1 MDRIKKTDD
10 RDTAIKKFD
19 SCMDDFFIL
28 SKRYMEEVKRIGNSE
43 ENKVKISTLSMNYYH
58 DTFFIAEIVL
68 AYYPYISRSMLDV
81 RYDKHNEYYNRLQAE
96 LIELKLF
103 VARVV
108 NAGAIGLENTSCET
122 TSIMKID
129 SSLMSLDKSIT
140 TQLKEEGNLYFEGIA
155 SNLQT
160 IEEKINELRLIHQ
173 TRGDSD
179 YEMIY
184 DWTREQ
190 YFNSEIWEEIK
201 DGYINYLN
209 EFIYKDGVT
218 ISQIDQELSACHRA
232 LMEDREIGT
241 LWLARH
247 DKKTQLSQS
256 LVAKNYDTSEQ
267 IDYLFSILG
276 KIELLQNW
284 KGELNFEM
292 LPVQIAEE
300 KKDLSRSVIFIGE
313 WNEER
318 FMQAWPEIYSYL
330 NQEKDAAYDWCCLH
344 HTLTFYHI
352 IERTTF
358 AIFMRW
364 LKKMTGEDL
373 ISETNIRQVS
383 SYYFVDTV
391 ETQWTLKDMEKY
403 YEGGGKQKITTHL
416 GNKYRKY
423 SGICINLRE
432 IIKSH

>member
-1 MDRIKKTDD
+1 MKV
-10 RDTAIKKFD
+10 D
-19 SCMDDFFIL
+19 SNL
-28 SKRYMEEVKRIGNSE
+28 
-43 ENKVKISTLSMNYYH
+43 L
-58 DTFFIAEIVL
+58 
-68 AYYPYISRSMLDV
+68 
-81 RYDKHNEYYNRLQAE
+81 
-96 LIELKLF
+96 
-103 VARVV
+103 
-108 NAGAIGLENTSCET
+108 
-122 TSIMKID
+122 
-129 SSLMSLDKSIT
+129 SLDKSIT

-155 SNLQT
+155 YNLRT

-184 DWTREQ
+184 EWTREQ
-190 YFNSEIWEEIK
+190 FFNSDIWEDIK
-201 DGYINYLN
+201 DGYISYLN

-218 ISQIDQELSACHRA
+218 ISQIDQELSVCHRA
-232 LMEDREIGT
+232 LMEDREIGS

-247 DKKTQLSQS
+247 EKKTQLSKS
-256 LVAKNYDTSEQ
+256 LVAKNYNTSKQ
-267 IDYLFSILG
+267 IDYLFTTLG

-300 KKDLSRSVIFIGE
+300 KKDLSRSVVFIGE
-313 WNEER
+313 WDEER
-318 FMQAWPEIYSYL
+318 FKHAWPEIYRCI

-364 LKKMTGEDL
+364 LQQLIGEKL

-383 SYYFVDTV
+383 SYYFVETV
-391 ETQWTLKDMEKY
+391 ETQWSLWDMEKY
-403 YEGGGKQKITTHL
+403 YENGGKQKITTQL
-416 GNKYRKY
+416 EKKFKKYY
-423 SGICINLRE
+423 GICNQLRE